1 MNLDEGNV
9 EKHEGN
15 DGAGAGHRD
24 VNGVVFR
31 GGGKVVAVKKHRGGR
46 RTRETNEGGKESAPE
61 SVSAGVAT
69 GISTTTVSKAT
80 AELFTIDGVKV
91 PAQHLK
97 KGIYIMRAADGSTRK
112 VLVK

>member
-1 MNLDEGNV
+1 MVDDITYHL
-9 EKHEGN
+9 
-15 DGAGAGHRD
+15 
-24 VNGVVFR
+24 
-31 GGGKVVAVKKHRGGR
+31 GGGEPVGYNVYRDGSLIGSTTELTYQDQPANGKYLYQVTALY
-46 RTRETNEGGKESAPE
+46 EGGKESAPE